1 MIQLLMDKHTS
12 LLGETVFSVINAIND
27 STADG
32 QTYELLLMRLMIQL
46 LMDKHTSCY

>member
-1 MIQLLMDKHTS
+1 MDKHTS
-12 LLGETVFSVINAIND
+12 LLGETVFCGINVIND

-32 QTYELLLMRLMIQL
+32 QTYELLLMQLMIQL